1 MFFPILLQDY
11 FAQSV
16 EKFPQKVALICGE
29 KKFTYKKIDDL
40 STQFAISLIQQG
52 LRRQDRVIVFLENT
66 EAAVISIY
74 AILKAGGIFVLLN
87 GTLKSRKLAYVIK
100 DSGAKILISHT
111 SKAKV
116 VTEAVVEI
124 QSETHFV
131 WDGSAAGIPV
141 ELKSH
146 SITLESV
153 FSENPAAAKQLEA
166 LKRIHRLHCIDVDL
180 AALIYTS
187 GSTGD
192 PKGVM
197 STHHNMVSATKSIVQ
212 YLENDENDII
222 LVVLPL
228 SFDYGLYQV
237 LMAFMFGGTIVLERS
252 FLYIHQVLKRIEE
265 EKVTGFPI
273 VPTVLAMLLTLEN
286 LTNYDFSTLRY
297 MSNTGAALPVE
308 HIRKLRKL
316 FPNVTLYSM
325 FGLTECKRVCYLPPA
340 ELDRRPDSVG
350 IPMPNCEVYILNEKG
365 EEVAPGEVGEL
376 VIRGS
381 NVMQGYWNAPE
392 LTAKYYRA
400 GRYPTDRLLYS
411 GDYFKRDADGFLY
424 FLGRKDDMIKTRG
437 ERVSAKEVE
446 NVLCEMDGVVEVAV
460 IGVPDEIFGQAIK
473 AFIVTDNRNHL
484 TEKEVLKFSSAN
496 MEPFMVPKYVHFL
509 ATLPKTANG
518 KIDKK
523 LLSTFA

>member
-1 MFFPILLQDY
+1 MFFPKLLQDY
-11 FAQSV
+11 FLNSV
-16 EKFPQKVALICGE
+16 QKFPQKVALICGE
-29 KKFTYKKIDDL
+29 KKFTYRQIDDH
-40 STQFAISLIQQG
+40 STQLAVSLIRLG
-52 LRRQDRVIVFLENT
+52 LRRQDRVIIFLDNT
-66 EAAVISIY
+66 EAAIISIY
-74 AILKAGGIFVLLN
+74 GILKAGGVFVVLN
-87 GTLKSRKLAYVIK
+87 GTLKSRKLAYVVK
-100 DSGAKILISHT
+100 DAGAKIIISHT

-116 VTEAVVEI
+116 VAEAVSEI

-131 WDGSAAGIPV
+131 WDGPGEGIPA

-146 SITLESV
+146 SISLKSVYVENDDAGKELET
-153 FSENPAAAKQLEA
+153 
-166 LKRIHRLHCIDVDL
+166 LKRVHRLHCIDVDL

-197 STHHNMVSATKSIVQ
+197 STHHNMVSATRSIVQ

-222 LVVLPL
+222 LAVLPL

-265 EKVTGFPI
+265 EKVTAFPI

-316 FPNVTLYSM
+316 FPNVKLYSM

-350 IPMPNCEVYILNEKG
+350 IPMPNCEVYILNENG
-365 EEVAPGEVGEL
+365 EEVASGEVGEL

-381 NVMQGYWNAPE
+381 NVMQGYWNSPE

-400 GRYPTDRLLYS
+400 GRYPADRLLYS
-411 GDYFKRDADGFLY
+411 GDYFKRDEDGFLY

-446 NVLCEMDGVVEVAV
+446 NILCELDGVAEVAV

-484 TEKEVLKFSSAN
+484 TEKDVLKFSTAN
-496 MEPFMVPKYVHFL
+496 MEPFMVPKYVQFL
-509 ATLPKTANG
+509 DSLPKTANG

-523 LLSTFA
+523 LLSTSA